1 MLRLEARITEGAFKG
16 RPFWPSFFVGND
28 KNGTRCFADGKTDDG
43 LTEGQ
48 VTGVRMSREMIRAIL
63 EAARGFSPSDE
74 TPAAMKARSL
84 SSLDDLDGM
93 EINVVI
99 GVEKGKDGF
108 ADKNTIKRVI
118 PAGGAPAA
126 AAAAAPAPKQKSWM
140 E

>member
-1 MLRLEARITEGAFKG
+1 
-16 RPFWPSFFVGND
+16 
-28 KNGTRCFADGKTDDG
+28 
-43 LTEGQ
+43 
-48 VTGVRMSREMIRAIL
+48 
-63 EAARGFSPSDE
+63 
-74 TPAAMKARSL
+74 
-84 SSLDDLDGM
+84 M

-118 PAGGAPAA
+118 PAGGAPSA